1 MSRKD
6 EFPPSAYIALVGKRM
21 LRALKQGY
29 RPTRDISTA
38 QLFALSDELRN
49 AAHER
54 RALTESKNEKFN
66 GGVQHTTVTL
76 DRAQLAWVVAS
87 IENYTEPQSC
97 NGLTKKLT
105 GLRDS
110 LVGDVEEDES
120 APLLKDGAM
129 VITQD
134 SEGRFHFPDG

>member
-1 MSRKD
+1 MSKQD
-6 EFPPSAYIALVGKRM
+6 NFPPSAYIALVGKRM

-29 RPTRDISTA
+29 RPTKDISTA
-38 QLFALSDELRN
+38 QLFALADEVRN

-54 RALTESKNEKFN
+54 RALTESKNEIFN
-66 GGVQHTTVTL
+66 GGIQHTTVTL

-87 IENYTEPQSC
+87 IENYAEPQSC
-97 NGLTKKLT
+97 NGLTEKLT
-105 GLRDS
+105 KLRDS

-129 VITQD
+129 VMYRD
-134 SEGRFHFPDG
+134 EEGRFHFPDG